1 MFMFFHNYFHIYF
14 YSPKKNFRIKFK
26 KILNKNKNS
35 DIIYEIIIIEYI
47 NTGEHFIMN
56 MKEAINKVVSGQNLT
71 LEQSKDV
78 MRIMLG
84 GEATQAQLGS
94 FLTALRMKGETIDEI
109 VGCATVMQELAEHV
123 KPKTTGTYIDLVGTG
138 GDGANTFNISTT
150 SAFVASG
157 AGVPIAKHGNRAISS
172 RSGAADVL
180 EALGINIM
188 LEADKV
194 EKCIEEVGMG
204 FMFAQIFNKA
214 MKNVGQARKDMGI
227 RTIFNI
233 LGPVSNPSNAKGALI
248 GVYSEKLTEPLAMA
262 MSAMGVERGIIACGN
277 GCMDEITNTAPS
289 RISEIK
295 DGKVISYEISPE
307 DFGISRAAAEDIK
320 GGTCEENAQITMS
333 VLNGEKG
340 PKRDIVLMNA
350 GAAIYVGGKASSIEE
365 GIQKAAESID
375 SKAALNVLNKLIEFT
390 KNS

>member
-1 MFMFFHNYFHIYF
+1 
-14 YSPKKNFRIKFK
+14 
-26 KILNKNKNS
+26 
-35 DIIYEIIIIEYI
+35 
-47 NTGEHFIMN
+47 MN
-56 MKEAINKVVSGQNLT
+56 IKEAINKVVKGNDLT
-71 LEQSKDV
+71 LEEAKEV

-123 KPKTTGTYIDLVGTG
+123 KPNTSVNYIDLVGTG

-150 SAFVASG
+150 SAFVAAG

-172 RSGAADVL
+172 KSGAADVL

-188 LEADKV
+188 LEANDV

-204 FMFAQIFNKA
+204 FMFAQIFNKS

-233 LGPVSNPSNAKGALI
+233 LGPVSNPSNAKGAVI
-248 GVYSEKLTEPLAMA
+248 GVYSPTLTEPLAKA
-262 MSAMGVERGIIACGN
+262 MLAMGVERGIVACGN
-277 GCMDEITNTAPS
+277 GSMDEITNTGVT

-295 DGKVISYEISPE
+295 NGTVETYDIKPE
-307 DFGISRAAAEDIK
+307 DFGIETAKTEDIV
-320 GGTCEENAQITMS
+320 GGDCTTNAQYTKDI
-333 VLNGEKG
+333 LNGVKG
-340 PKRDIVLMNA
+340 PKRDIVLLNA
-350 GAAIYVGGKASSIEE
+350 GAAIYVAGIADTMADGIKKAED
-365 GIQKAAESID
+365 SID
-375 SKAALNVLNKLIEFT
+375 SGKAKKVLEKLVEFT
-390 KNS
+390 SK

>member
-1 MFMFFHNYFHIYF
+1 
-14 YSPKKNFRIKFK
+14 
-26 KILNKNKNS
+26 
-35 DIIYEIIIIEYI
+35 
-47 NTGEHFIMN
+47 

-375 SKAALNVLNKLIEFT
+375 SKAALNVLNKLVEFT